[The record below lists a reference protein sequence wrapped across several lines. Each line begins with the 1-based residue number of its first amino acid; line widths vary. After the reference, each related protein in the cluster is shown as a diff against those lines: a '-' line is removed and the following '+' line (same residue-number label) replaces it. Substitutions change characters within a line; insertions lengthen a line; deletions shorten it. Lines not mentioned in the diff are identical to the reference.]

1 MTKHKLG
8 LIGALLIAG
17 VATAS
22 SIKVWYAGETLTT
35 TDLNANFAHIH
46 ATMVGGHG
54 PKLIDAD
61 VASNAAISH
70 AKLATPTLVLK
81 QWGRVLV
88 SGATCSITGLGAP
101 SGSSASCAYGSAGV
115 YTLTI
120 PSTGSTSGAA
130 AIVTSN
136 STTADVLCHGA
147 LTSTTTLAVYCV
159 GGTIA
164 ATGAATDANFSYM
177 IATL

>member
-1 MTKHKLG
+1 MKNKFG
-8 LIGALLIAG
+8 LLLAVFVAG
-17 VATAS
+17 VAAAS

-46 ATMVGGHG
+46 STMVGGHG

-61 VASNAAISH
+61 VSSSAAISH
-70 AKLATPTLVLK
+70 TKLATPTLVLK

-88 SGATCSITGLGAP
+88 AGATCSITGLGVP
-101 SGSSASCAYGSAGV
+101 TGSTASCAYGSAGV

-120 PSTGSTSGAA
+120 PSTGSISGAA
-130 AIVTSN
+130 LIVTSN
-136 STTADVLCHGA
+136 STTSDVMCHGV
-147 LTSTTTLAVYCV
+147 LTSTTSATIYCV

-164 ATGAATDANFSYM
+164 ATGAAADSNFSYM